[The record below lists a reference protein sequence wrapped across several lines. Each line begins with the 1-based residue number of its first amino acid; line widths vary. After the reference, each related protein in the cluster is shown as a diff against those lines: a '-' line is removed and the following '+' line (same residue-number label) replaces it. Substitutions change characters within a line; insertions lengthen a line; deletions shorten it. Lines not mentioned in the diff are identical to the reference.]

1 MTTKTTRPTT
11 STSRK
16 CSERQVRIETLC
28 TGDEL
33 LTGLTSDTNSRFF
46 QTLLLEQCGLTVRRS
61 TVVGDVREELIEVM
75 NTLAARCDV
84 VLVSGGL
91 GPTTDDIT
99 IECAAEAAKVAI
111 VEDERVMAH
120 IRARFDKRG
129 IALTENNRRQARIPE
144 GSEVLLNDE
153 GSAPLIIQRVGRCT
167 FFFVPGVPREYRHL
181 VERFVVPRLAALT
194 NRKTVTKLRVL
205 KTMGVPESH
214 LDEKVRPLLS
224 KHPSVTFGYRTHAP
238 ENHLKLLVTAA
249 DEPTALAILS
259 AAARDAREVLGASI
273 FGVDDETLAQVVGKK
288 LLEQGLS
295 LAVAESCT
303 GGLICAACT
312 EVSGASAWFPGGAAT
327 YAASVKSLWAN
338 VPPGLIETHGVVSE
352 QVARAM
358 ATGVRDA
365 LSASCGLSVTGY
377 AGPTGGDAVNPVGTV
392 FIGVATPARVFVEKH
407 RFGGDR
413 ERVRVFA
420 AATALDAL
428 RRAL

>member
-1 MTTKTTRPTT
+1 M
-11 STSRK
+11 
-16 CSERQVRIETLC
+16 RIETLC

-61 TVVGDVREELIEVM
+61 TVVGDVREDLIEVLD
-75 NTLAARCDV
+75 TLAARCDA

-99 IECAAEAAKVAI
+99 IECAAAAAKVEL

-120 IRARFDKRG
+120 IRARFEKRG
-129 IALTENNRRQARIPE
+129 IALTENNRRQARIPL
-144 GSEVLLNDE
+144 GSEAVLNDE
-153 GSAPLIIQRVGRCT
+153 GSAPLIIHRRGRCT

-181 VERFVVPRLAALT
+181 VATYVVPKLAALT
-194 NRKTVTKLRVL
+194 QRSTVTKLRVL

-214 LDEKVRPLLS
+214 LDAKVQPLLA
-224 KHPSVTFGYRTHAP
+224 KHPNVTFGYRTHAP
-238 ENHLKLLVTAA
+238 ENHLKLLVTGA
-249 DEPTALAILS
+249 DEPAVLATLTAAE
-259 AAARDAREVLGASI
+259 RDARDVLGAAV
-273 FGVDDETLAQVVGKK
+273 FGVDDETLAQVVGAR
-288 LLEQGLS
+288 LLERGLS

-303 GGLICAACT
+303 GGLISAACT
-312 EVSGASAWFPGGAAT
+312 DVSGASSWFPGGAAT
-327 YAASVKSLWAN
+327 YAASAKTIWAN
-338 VPPGLIETHGVVSE
+338 VPAALIDAHGVVSE
-352 QVARAM
+352 EVARAM
-358 ATGVRDA
+358 ATGVRSA

-377 AGPTGGDAVNPVGTV
+377 AGPSGGDAVNPVGTV
-392 FIGVATPARVFVEKH
+392 FIGVATPDRVFVEKH

-413 ERVRVFA
+413 ARVRLFA

>member
-1 MTTKTTRPTT
+1 
-11 STSRK
+11 
-16 CSERQVRIETLC
+16 
-28 TGDEL
+28 
-33 LTGLTSDTNSRFF
+33 
-46 QTLLLEQCGLTVRRS
+46 
-61 TVVGDVREELIEVM
+61 LIEVL

-99 IECAAEAAKVAI
+99 IESACEAAQVAM

-120 IRARFDKRG
+120 IRARFEKRG

-144 GSEVLLNDE
+144 GSEVVLNDE
-153 GSAPLIIQRVGRCT
+153 GSAPLIIQRRGSCT

-181 VERFVVPRLAALT
+181 VATFVVPRLAALAKRT
-194 NRKTVTKLRVL
+194 SVTKLRVL

-214 LDEKVRPLLS
+214 LDAKVQPLLAR
-224 KHPSVTFGYRTHAP
+224 HPNVTFGYRTHAP
-238 ENHLKLLVTAA
+238 ENHLKLLVTGS
-249 DEPTALAILS
+249 DEVSVLATLAS
-259 AAARDAREVLGASI
+259 AERDAREVLGASI
-273 FGVDDETLAQVVGKK
+273 FGVDDDTLAKVVGAR
-288 LLEQGLS
+288 LVERGLS

-303 GGLICAACT
+303 GGLISAACT

-327 YAASVKSLWAN
+327 YAASAKTIWAN
-338 VPPGLIETHGVVSE
+338 VPASLIEAHGVVSE
-352 QVARAM
+352 EVARAM
-358 ATGVRDA
+358 ATGVRTV

-377 AGPTGGDAVNPVGTV
+377 AGPTGGDEVNPVGTV
-392 FIGVATPARVFVEKH
+392 FIGVATPERVFVEKH

-413 ERVRVFA
+413 ARVRLFA

>member
-1 MTTKTTRPTT
+1 M
-11 STSRK
+11 
-16 CSERQVRIETLC
+16 RIETLC

-61 TVVGDVREELIEVM
+61 TVVGDVRDDLVEVL

-99 IECAAEAAKVAI
+99 IESACEAAQVAM

-120 IRARFDKRG
+120 IRARFEKRG

-144 GSEVLLNDE
+144 GSEVVLNDE
-153 GSAPLIIQRVGRCT
+153 GSAPLIIQRRGSCT

-181 VERFVVPRLAALT
+181 VATFVVPRLAALT
-194 NRKTVTKLRVL
+194 KRTSVTKLRVL

-214 LDEKVRPLLS
+214 LDAKVQPLLAR
-224 KHPSVTFGYRTHAP
+224 HPNVTFGYRTHAP
-238 ENHLKLLVTAA
+238 ENHLKLLVTGS
-249 DEPTALAILS
+249 DEGSVLATLAS
-259 AAARDAREVLGASI
+259 AERDAREVLGASI
-273 FGVDDETLAQVVGKK
+273 FGVDDDTLAKVVGAR
-288 LLEQGLS
+288 LVERGLS

-303 GGLICAACT
+303 GGLISAACT
-312 EVSGASAWFPGGAAT
+312 EVSGASTWFPGGAAT
-327 YAASVKSLWAN
+327 YAASAKTIWAH
-338 VPPGLIETHGVVSE
+338 VPASLIEAHGVVSE
-352 QVARAM
+352 EVARAM
-358 ATGVRDA
+358 ATGVRTV

-377 AGPTGGDAVNPVGTV
+377 AGPTGGDEVNPVGTV
-392 FIGVATPARVFVEKH
+392 FIGVATPERVFVEKH

-413 ERVRVFA
+413 ARVRLFA

>member
-1 MTTKTTRPTT
+1 M
-11 STSRK
+11 
-16 CSERQVRIETLC
+16 RIETLC

-61 TVVGDVREELIEVM
+61 TVVGDVRDELIEVM

-99 IECAAEAAKVAI
+99 IECAAEAAKVEL

-120 IRARFDKRG
+120 IRARFEKRG
-129 IALTENNRRQARIPE
+129 IALTENNRRQARVPV
-144 GSEVLLNDE
+144 GSEAVLNDE
-153 GSAPLIIQRVGRCT
+153 GSAPLIIQRHGACT

-181 VERFVVPRLAALT
+181 VETFVVPRIAALT
-194 NRKTVTKLRVL
+194 NRTSVTKLRVL

-214 LDEKVRPLLS
+214 LDAKVQPLLA
-224 KHPSVTFGYRTHAP
+224 KHPNVTFGYRTHAP
-238 ENHLKLLVTAA
+238 ENHLKLLVTGSDEDAVLATLAA
-249 DEPTALAILS
+249 AER
-259 AAARDAREVLGASI
+259 AARDVLGAAV
-273 FGVDDETLAQVVGKK
+273 FGVDDETLAQVVGRR
-288 LLEQGLS
+288 LVERNLS

-303 GGLICAACT
+303 GGLISAACT
-312 EVSGASAWFPGGAAT
+312 EVSGASTWFPGGAAT
-327 YAASVKSLWAN
+327 YAASAKTLWAN
-338 VPPGLIETHGVVSE
+338 VSSELIEAHGVVSE
-352 QVARAM
+352 EVARAM
-358 ATGVRDA
+358 ATGVRTVM
-365 LSASCGLSVTGY
+365 SASCGLSVTGY

-392 FIGVATPARVFVEKH
+392 FIGVATPERVFVEKH

-413 ERVRVFA
+413 ARVRLFA

>member
-1 MTTKTTRPTT
+1 M
-11 STSRK
+11 
-16 CSERQVRIETLC
+16 RIETLC

-61 TVVGDVREELIEVM
+61 TVVGDVREDLIEVM

-99 IECAAEAAKVAI
+99 IECAAEAAKVEL
-111 VEDERVMAH
+111 VEDERVMEH
-120 IRARFDKRG
+120 IRARFEKRG
-129 IALTENNRRQARIPE
+129 ITLTENNRRQARVPQ
-144 GSEVLLNDE
+144 GSEVVLNDE
-153 GSAPLIIQRVGRCT
+153 GSAPLIIHRRGSCT

-181 VERFVVPRLAALT
+181 VSTFVVPKLAALT
-194 NRKTVTKLRVL
+194 KRTTVTKLRVL

-214 LDEKVRPLLS
+214 LDAKVQPLLA
-224 KHPSVTFGYRTHAP
+224 KHPNVTFGYRTHAP
-238 ENHLKLLVTAA
+238 ENHLKLLVTGAEESA
-249 DEPTALAILS
+249 VLATL
-259 AAARDAREVLGASI
+259 AAAERDAREVLGAAV
-273 FGVDDETLAQVVGKK
+273 FGVDDESLAQVVGRR
-288 LLEQGLS
+288 LVERGLS

-303 GGLICAACT
+303 GGLISAACT
-312 EVSGASAWFPGGAAT
+312 DVSGASTWFPGGAAT
-327 YAASVKSLWAN
+327 YAASAKTIWAN
-338 VPPGLIETHGVVSE
+338 VPAALIETHGVVSE
-352 QVARAM
+352 EVARAM
-358 ATGVRDA
+358 AMGVRTV

-392 FIGVATPARVFVEKH
+392 FIGVATPERVFVEKH

-413 ERVRVFA
+413 ARVRLFA

>member
-1 MTTKTTRPTT
+1 M
-11 STSRK
+11 
-16 CSERQVRIETLC
+16 RIETLC

-61 TVVGDVREELIEVM
+61 TVVGDVRDDLVEVLD
-75 NTLAARCDV
+75 TLAARCDV

-120 IRARFDKRG
+120 IRARFEKRG

-144 GSEVLLNDE
+144 GSEVVLNDE
-153 GSAPLIIQRVGRCT
+153 GSAPLIIQRRGRCT
-167 FFFVPGVPREYRHL
+167 FFFVPGVPREYQHL
-181 VERFVVPRLAALT
+181 VATFVVPRLAALAKRT
-194 NRKTVTKLRVL
+194 TVTKLRVL

-214 LDEKVRPLLS
+214 LDAKVQPLLAR
-224 KHPSVTFGYRTHAP
+224 HPNVTFGYRTHAP
-238 ENHLKLLVTAA
+238 ENHLKLLVTGS
-249 DEPTALAILS
+249 DEGSVLATL
-259 AAARDAREVLGASI
+259 AAAERDAREVLGASI
-273 FGVDDETLAQVVGKK
+273 FGIDDDTLAKVVGAR
-288 LLEQGLS
+288 LVERGLS

-303 GGLICAACT
+303 GGLISAACT
-312 EVSGASAWFPGGAAT
+312 EVSGASTWVPGGAAT
-327 YAASVKSLWAN
+327 YAASAKTIWAN
-338 VPPGLIETHGVVSE
+338 VPASLIEAHGVVSE
-352 QVARAM
+352 EVARAM
-358 ATGVRDA
+358 ATGVRA
-365 LSASCGLSVTGY
+365 VLSASCGLSVTGY

-392 FIGVATPARVFVEKH
+392 FIGVATPERVFVEKH

-413 ERVRVFA
+413 ARVRLFA

>member
-1 MTTKTTRPTT
+1 L
-11 STSRK
+11 
-16 CSERQVRIETLC
+16 RIETLC

-61 TVVGDVREELIEVM
+61 TVVGDVRDDLIEVL

-99 IECAAEAAKVAI
+99 IESACEAAQVAM

-120 IRARFDKRG
+120 IRARFEKRG

-144 GSEVLLNDE
+144 GSEVVLNDE
-153 GSAPLIIQRVGRCT
+153 GSAPLIIQRRGSCT

-181 VERFVVPRLAALT
+181 VATFVVPRLAALT
-194 NRKTVTKLRVL
+194 KRTSVTKLRVL

-214 LDEKVRPLLS
+214 LDAKVQPLLAR
-224 KHPSVTFGYRTHAP
+224 HPNVTFGYRTHAP
-238 ENHLKLLVTAA
+238 ENHLKLLVTGS
-249 DEPTALAILS
+249 DEVSVLATLAS
-259 AAARDAREVLGASI
+259 AERDAREVLGASI
-273 FGVDDETLAQVVGKK
+273 FGVDDDTLAKVVGAR
-288 LLEQGLS
+288 LVERGLS

-303 GGLICAACT
+303 GGLISAACT

-327 YAASVKSLWAN
+327 YAASAKTIWAH
-338 VPPGLIETHGVVSE
+338 VPASLIEAHGVVSE
-352 QVARAM
+352 EVARAM
-358 ATGVRDA
+358 ATGVRTV

-377 AGPTGGDAVNPVGTV
+377 AGPTGGDEVNPVGTV
-392 FIGVATPARVFVEKH
+392 FIGVATPERVFVEKH

-413 ERVRVFA
+413 ARVRLFA